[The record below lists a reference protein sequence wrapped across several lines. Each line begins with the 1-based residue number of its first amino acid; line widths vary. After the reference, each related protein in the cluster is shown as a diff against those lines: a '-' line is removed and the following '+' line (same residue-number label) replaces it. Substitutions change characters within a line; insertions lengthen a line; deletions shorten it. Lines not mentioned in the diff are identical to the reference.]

1 MNTHTEFS
9 EDANKENVIL
19 PKKKWKTPHTFV
31 ILVAIILIAAA
42 ATYFVPAGEFNRYED
57 KATGKTLVEAGSYH
71 TIASKPINPLKIP
84 VAMYTGIVDSAPI
97 LTFMLIIGGAFE
109 IITSTGALTALC
121 KKLSK
126 TFSKKK
132 YFVIPVFL
140 TIFSIFGFT
149 MGMSSEVMI
158 FVPIGITLASWTHD
172 TLSASMY
179 GFNRYYLSD
188 GSGKRTSMSFIADN
202 VLSQTRMLAM
212 LLGLDKVTGTA
223 MIALGAAIGFTAGIL
238 NPFNVGV
245 AQDIAELPLFSG
257 MGYRIF
263 ILIVLLAATST
274 YIICYAKK
282 VAANPEKSII
292 YGIKEDQEYTFDDVS
307 DTMSKRQV
315 GVLVVMVAC
324 FGVLIYGLSKLG
336 WYFEEMS
343 ALFIFMGIVCGFVN
357 GYGPSMIA
365 KEFGEGAK
373 GIVVGCL
380 IIGIARTVEVIL
392 SDASILDT
400 IVYGIVNIVGVL
412 PNSIK
417 AVGMFLCQSLIN
429 CVIVSGTGQA
439 AVTMPLMVPVSD
451 LVGISRQTAVLA
463 FQLGDGFSNSV
474 LPMSSSLMG
483 YLAVSKIPYSK
494 WLKFMLPLFGIWTAL
509 GCLFM
514 LGAIMIGY

>member
-158 FVPIGITLASWTHD
+158 FVPIGITLA
-172 TLSASMY
+172 
-179 GFNRYYLSD
+179 
-188 GSGKRTSMSFIADN
+188 
-202 VLSQTRMLAM
+202 M

-245 AQDIAELPLFSG
+245 AQDIAELALFSG

-282 VAANPEKSII
+282 VASNPKKSII

-307 DTMSKRQV
+307 DTMSKRQI
-315 GVLVVMVAC
+315 GVLVIMVAC
-324 FGVLIYGLSKLG
+324 FGILIYGLSKLG

-343 ALFIFMGIVCGFVN
+343 ALFIFMGIICGFVN
-357 GYGPSMIA
+357 GYDPSRIA

-514 LGAIMIGY
+514 LGALMIGY

>member
-9 EDANKENVIL
+9 EDANKENVIQ

-42 ATYFVPAGEFNRYED
+42 DTYFVPAGEFNRYED
-57 KATGKTLVEAGSYH
+57 KTTGKTLVEAGSYH

-84 VAMYTGIVDSAPI
+84 VAIYTGIVDSAPI
-97 LTFMLIIGGAFE
+97 LTFMLIIGGAFQ

-158 FVPIGITLASWTHD
+158 FVPIGIT
-172 TLSASMY
+172 
-179 GFNRYYLSD
+179 
-188 GSGKRTSMSFIADN
+188 
-202 VLSQTRMLAM
+202 LAM

-263 ILIVLLAATST
+263 ILIVLLAATSA

-282 VAANPEKSII
+282 VASNPKNSII

-307 DTMSKRQV
+307 DTMSKRQI
-315 GVLVVMVAC
+315 GVLVIMVAC
-324 FGVLIYGLSKLG
+324 FGILIYGLSKLG

-343 ALFIFMGIVCGFVN
+343 ALFIFMGIICGFVN
-357 GYGPSMIA
+357 GYGPSRIA

-392 SDASILDT
+392 SDACILDT

-514 LGAIMIGY
+514 LGALMIGY

>member
-9 EDANKENVIL
+9 EDANKENVIQ

-84 VAMYTGIVDSAPI
+84 VAIYTGIVDSAPI
-97 LTFMLIIGGAFE
+97 LTFMLIIGGAFQ

-132 YFVIPVFL
+132 YLVIPVFL

-158 FVPIGITLASWTHD
+158 FVPIGIT
-172 TLSASMY
+172 
-179 GFNRYYLSD
+179 
-188 GSGKRTSMSFIADN
+188 
-202 VLSQTRMLAM
+202 LAM

-307 DTMSKRQV
+307 DTMSKRQI
-315 GVLVVMVAC
+315 GVLVIMVAC
-324 FGVLIYGLSKLG
+324 FGILIYGLSKLG

-343 ALFIFMGIVCGFVN
+343 ALFIFMGIICGFVN
-357 GYGPSMIA
+357 GYGPSRIA

-514 LGAIMIGY
+514 LGALMIGY